1 MTANSQMGG
10 LLLLFTLAPL
20 GHAAS
25 QAYIDAVKADYAEFA
40 SGNFQP
46 PADLAW
52 TGKTPNASDGTTSL
66 ADFGNFVKRQFR
78 GTYILYSRLP
88 ESQKYA
94 IWREYLKTG
103 DLGGIRSNIY
113 AARRHKSRFKKPE
126 RHRSSITNLPID
138 F

>member
-1 MTANSQMGG
+1 MIQNPKMGG
-10 LLLLFTLAPL
+10 LLLLFSLVPL

-40 SGNFQP
+40 NGSFQP

-52 TGKTPNASDGTTSL
+52 TGKALAVSDGAASL
-66 ADFGNFVKRQFR
+66 ADFGNFVKQKFR

-94 IWREYLKTG
+94 IWQEYLKTG

-113 AARRHKSRFKKPE
+113 AARKRKNRLKKPE
-126 RHRSSITNLPID
+126 RPRSSITNLPLD